1 MAIKLKIGSPVVGE
15 DFFGREV
22 ELRKAEALIRDN
34 NLMLAAPRRVGKTS
48 FARKMLR
55 LSAIFLIKLDG
66 TSHSLYNFYYQDF
79 LQEKLQRQILMKHIA
94 IFCRQARL
102 TPGMNV

>member
-22 ELRKAEALIRDN
+22 ELRKAESLIRDN

-48 FARKMLR
+48 FARR
-55 LSAIFLIKLDG
+55 LIDTLSSKGWNTIFIDLWK
-66 TSHSLYNFYYQDF
+66 S
-79 LQEKLQRQILMKHIA
+79 RA
-94 IFCRQARL
+94 CL
-102 TPGMNV
+102 TPEGKAALTPENLLFLTPVKS